1 MTVVPGDTGTATVI
15 CDRCGTE
22 DSAGGATPG
31 SDLVWPLIAGLG
43 WTGSPFATGPHCCPG
58 CTFAAPAQP
67 PVADPGSRSHGAS
80 YDIRTSDDFGAA
92 VITPLTDLDAHLVE
106 RLRDDL
112 MRAAALHE
120 HVVVDLHA
128 VRSIDSA
135 GLGLLVRARQEAKQ
149 HDATFDLVAPS
160 RFVLTVLHTM
170 RLDGVFRAFPDLEA
184 ALRAIRRPSGGPTSP
199 GGGHPTDARPYLHRW
214 DGPPQPMAGP
224 GVRPGPA
231 RKG

>member
-1 MTVVPGDTGTATVI
+1 MTVVPGDTGTVVI

-22 DSAGGATPG
+22 DSAGGATQD
-31 SDLVWPLIAGLG
+31 SDLVWPLISGLG
-43 WTGSPFATGPHCCPG
+43 WTGSPFATGPHRCPG

-67 PVADPGSRSHGAS
+67 PVADPGSRPHGAS
-80 YDIRTSDDFGAA
+80 YDIRTSDDSGAA
-92 VITPLTDLDAHLVE
+92 VITPLTDLDVDLVE

-112 MRAAALHE
+112 MRAAALHG

-149 HDATFDLVAPS
+149 HEATFDLVAPS

-184 ALRAIRRPSGGPTSP
+184 ALRVIRRQSGGPTSP
-199 GGGHPTDARPYLHRW
+199 DGGYPTDVRPYAHRP
-214 DGPPQPMAGP
+214 DDPPRSMPGP
-224 GVRPGPA
+224 GVRHGPA
-231 RKG
+231 GNG